1 MQGQDAR
8 PSTADATTAARTFF
22 VNGNGGAGRFG
33 RLFLFLTPNGPGV
46 ERGALEALEKPTAGP
61 RSLENKGFSALERG
75 GGGRRKTATAAG
87 VKNAWSAAGAAGS
100 AAGHENSPQTPINQG
115 FRASEDRQATTRGA
129 RRPRLSF
136 YSFIHEITVIYSH
149 RNQGSRNVTL
159 PRANVRQDLRR
170 KPQPGLPHGDI
181 YRRG

>member
-8 PSTADATTAARTFF
+8 PSAADATTAARTFF

-61 RSLENKGFSALERG
+61 RSLENKGFPALERG
-75 GGGRRKTATAAG
+75 GGGRRKTTTAAG
-87 VKNAWSAAGAAGS
+87 VKNAWSGPGGPGGGP
-100 AAGHENSPQTPINQG
+100 GHEKSPRTLINQG
-115 FRASEDRQATTRGA
+115 FRASEDRQATARGA

-136 YSFIHEITVIYSH
+136 YSYIHETAVIYSFWS
-149 RNQGSRNVTL
+149 QGSRNVTL
-159 PRANVRQDLRR
+159 PRENVRQDLLR

-181 YRRG
+181 YRRE